1 MRTLKE
7 ITLSTCARHWT
18 YSCMLA
24 VGYLL
29 AFFAMTFA
37 NPYSMELGTS
47 FACLLSVLM
56 LQATRSNY
64 FMNCWDAFWHWT
76 VVVDVFLEAIF
87 ISTHDHWGFVL
98 CWLAFGI
105 VVGGYRFHKL
115 KIHFNIQ

>member
-1 MRTLKE
+1 
-7 ITLSTCARHWT
+7 
-18 YSCMLA
+18 MLA
-24 VGYLL
+24 IGYLL
-29 AFFAMTFA
+29 AFAAMTFA
-37 NPYSMELGTS
+37 NPYSMEIGTS
-47 FACLLSVLM
+47 CACLLSFLM

-64 FMNCWDAFWHWT
+64 FKNSWDAFWHWT